1 MSTASR
7 AAKFRAQNHVCSISA
22 EVLVQLGARYPL
34 ARSADAALRM
44 MFELPARPYYGRS
57 VFKQFAQRARQL
69 RNGPPPA
76 DEGGV

>member
-1 MSTASR
+1 MSRNSR
-7 AAKFRAQNHVCSISA
+7 IARFRAQNHVCSISA

-44 MFELPARPYYGRS
+44 MFDLPARPYYGRS

-69 RNGPPPA
+69 RNGPAPSEEA
-76 DEGGV
+76 K

>member
-1 MSTASR
+1 MSRSSR
-7 AAKFRAQNHVCSISA
+7 SARFRAQNHVCSISA

-44 MFELPARPYYGRS
+44 MFDLPARPYYGRS

-69 RNGPPPA
+69 RNGPAPSEEA
-76 DEGGV
+76 K